1 MAVSLEHKQRMLKH
15 LEGQQALATLREA
28 QALLAALIKPDM
40 KVSSG
45 SIYFRAV
52 ACETALRE
60 LIAASAGQD
69 EASRL

>member
-1 MAVSLEHKQRMLKH
+1 MAVSLEHKARVLRH

-52 ACETALRE
+52 ACELGLRE
-60 LIAASAGQD
+60 LISDLVTPKG
-69 EASRL
+69 E